1 MGQLMARQVAELSE
15 GATALLT
22 DVRFVPS
29 VNALVRDKST
39 GTSEQSAALIAH
51 VLGLGLWMM
60 GVVMCGELLLL
71 TSNNCVREI
80 FSLVRTN
87 GFILIKVANFLG
99 V

>member
-39 GTSEQSAALIAH
+39 GTSE
-51 VLGLGLWMM
+51 
-60 GVVMCGELLLL
+60 
-71 TSNNCVREI
+71 
-80 FSLVRTN
+80 
-87 GFILIKVANFLG
+87 
-99 V
+99 